1 MKRDLQSKI
10 PSPTHVF
17 ILVMSFGGATCKVNG
32 WVDDFCCNILGYH
45 RPRGELFTCRILT
58 RAVQRNFKS
67 KRHTSNVRSNT
78 CVRLSFVGQSRL
90 WLKNHVPLREKLLY
104 SPHVSFVILLKG
116 RRNVYAFLL

>member
-45 RPRGELFTCRILT
+45 RPRGELFTCRIRHSRELY
-58 RAVQRNFKS
+58 KEIS
-67 KRHTSNVRSNT
+67 KANDTLQT
-78 CVRLSFVGQSRL
+78 CGQIPVPDSLSL
-90 WLKNHVPLREKLLY
+90 ANH
-104 SPHVSFVILLKG
+104 
-116 RRNVYAFLL
+116 AFG